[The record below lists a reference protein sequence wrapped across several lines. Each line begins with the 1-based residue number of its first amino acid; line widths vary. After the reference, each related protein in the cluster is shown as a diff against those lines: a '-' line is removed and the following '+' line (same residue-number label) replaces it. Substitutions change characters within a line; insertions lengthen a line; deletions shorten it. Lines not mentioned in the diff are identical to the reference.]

1 MSQESAWQPYKT
13 DKSERLLQLTSALLY
28 SEHGLTRRELF
39 FAITDYR
46 DHISTNGPDESL
58 NRKFERD
65 KTSLRE
71 SGILLHIANPND
83 PSEEQ
88 RYVIA
93 SDTFVW
99 PSDASLTSHQLQL
112 LNLAAGAWS
121 MAAISAEVNQGLIKL
136 RALGLEPSEADLSG
150 LAPRFKTHEPS
161 FIPLTKAIDDKLVVE
176 FDYRKEDGS
185 VSTRRV
191 EPWQIQNVQGQ
202 WLLLCL
208 DLQAGEPRNFLLKR
222 IVSKIQYLRD
232 GEEFL
237 TFDSPPN
244 SNLDAA
250 IADLQA
256 FTASQVAVLKIR
268 QDSSAWFHFH
278 LDGTGSDRVSF
289 EFMDLHL
296 LAEELS
302 QFALEI
308 EVIAPTKLRDA
319 IRAGFEKVAADHA

>member
-1 MSQESAWQPYKT
+1 MSKESVWQPYKT
-13 DKSERLLQLTSALLY
+13 DKSERLLQITSALLY

-39 FAITDYR
+39 YAITDYR
-46 DHISTNGPDESL
+46 DHIAANGPDESL

-65 KTSLRE
+65 KSSLRE

-83 PSEEQ
+83 PSDEQ

-99 PSDASLTSHQLQL
+99 PSETSLTSHQLQL

-121 MAAISAEVNQGLIKL
+121 MASISAEVNQGLIKL

-161 FIPLTKAIDDKLVVE
+161 FIPLTKAIDEHLAVE

-185 VSTRRV
+185 VSTRQV
-191 EPWQIQNVQGQ
+191 EPWQIQNVHGQ

-208 DLQAGEPRNFLLKR
+208 DTQAGEPRNFLLKR
-222 IVSKIQYLRD
+222 IVSKVQYLRD

-237 TFDSPPN
+237 TFEAPASAQ
-244 SNLDAA
+244 LEEA
-250 IADLQA
+250 IADLRT
-256 FTASQVAVLKIR
+256 FTASQIAELKIR
-268 QDSSAWFHFH
+268 KDSSAWFHFH
-278 LDGTGSDRVSF
+278 LDGTGSDRVRF

-308 EVIAPTKLRDA
+308 EVISPTALRDA